1 MLFLKQM
8 VASIY
13 AIILYVL
20 VFVTLV
26 DIVLVCLIKNRKP
39 LLENKYFD
47 LHRRCGF
54 FKVTAFKVVAALLVS
69 YLILNPPLVPGAT
82 IVIVVCYF
90 LIVTKLLIDFVR
102 KEAK

>member
-13 AIILYVL
+13 TIILYVL
-20 VFVTLV
+20 VFVTLI
-26 DIVLVCLIKNRKP
+26 DIILIYLIKNRKP

-54 FKVTAFKVVAALLVS
+54 LKLTAFKLVAALLVS

-82 IVIVVCYF
+82 IVIVVYYF

-102 KEAK
+102 K

>member
-1 MLFLKQM
+1 MLFLKQI

-13 AIILYVL
+13 AVILYVL
-20 VFVTLV
+20 VFFTLV
-26 DIVLVCLIKNRKP
+26 DIVFVCLIKSHKP

-47 LHRRCGF
+47 LHRRWGF
-54 FKVTAFKVVAALLVS
+54 LKVTAFKVVAALLVS

-82 IVIVVCYF
+82 IVIVMCYC

-102 KEAK
+102 KEG